1 MTWLRRLFPILFSPY
16 AKCMGCG
23 RVRLKSEMHR
33 PAILGLFC
41 TKEEAD
47 AHMDTMREQ

>member
-1 MTWLRRLFPILFSPY
+1 METLRRLFPRLFGPY

-23 RVRLKSEMHR
+23 RVRLRSEMYR

-41 TKEEAD
+41 TKGEAD